1 MRNRA
6 RLPVTLT
13 ENVAPRARSTDS
25 AAPAVAALTVSRIGE
40 SSAGSAPAPAA
51 LVALVRWAWDACDP
65 AAAGSA
71 PRIAFRSTFC
81 IPTVQAR

>member
-25 AAPAVAALTVSRIGE
+25 AAPAVAALTVRRIGE
-40 SSAGSAPAPAA
+40 SSAGSAPAA